1 MSTNIVNEI
10 LDDLFVVLPTLNKKV
25 FKETEKVL
33 RERGISLTHLRVMF
47 ILKKRGTIT
56 STEIGKK
63 LEVSKPNV
71 TVLVDKLVEMNLI
84 ERSSG
89 KDRRSISLSL
99 TSNGEVFLK
108 DYMDEVKKSFG
119 DKLSKFS
126 EEDFLL
132 LKETVINLKKIMDK
146 IEEEK

>member
-1 MSTNIVNEI
+1 MSINIVNEI

-25 FKETEKVL
+25 FKSTEKIL
-33 RERGISLTHLRVMF
+33 KERGMSLSHLRVMF
-47 ILKKRGTIT
+47 ILKKRGIIT

-99 TSNGEVFLK
+99 TSEGVGFLQE
-108 DYMDEVKKSFG
+108 YMDEVKTSFG
-119 DKLSKFS
+119 DKLSNFS
-126 EEDFLL
+126 EEDFLML
-132 LKETVINLKKIMDK
+132 RDAVINLKKIMDK